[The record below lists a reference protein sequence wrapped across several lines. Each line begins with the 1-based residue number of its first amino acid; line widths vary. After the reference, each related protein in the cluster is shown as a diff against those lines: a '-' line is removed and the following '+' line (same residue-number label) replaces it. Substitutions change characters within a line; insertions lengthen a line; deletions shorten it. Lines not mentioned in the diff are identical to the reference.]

1 MNIYQLA
8 VLTNIENLNA
18 EYIRTGFDARR
29 LSRLN
34 RRAIDQKEILLR
46 CKSLFERIDPPDQQA
61 LGDSL
66 K

>member
-1 MNIYQLA
+1 M
-8 VLTNIENLNA
+8 LTNIENLNA
-18 EYIRTGFDARR
+18 EYIRTGFDAGRR

-34 RRAIDQKEILLR
+34 RRAIDHMEILLR